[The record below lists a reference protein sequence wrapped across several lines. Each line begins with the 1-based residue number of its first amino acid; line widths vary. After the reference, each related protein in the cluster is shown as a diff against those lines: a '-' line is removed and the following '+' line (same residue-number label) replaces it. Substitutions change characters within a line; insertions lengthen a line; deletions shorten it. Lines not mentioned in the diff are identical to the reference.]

1 MDLAIRS
8 KYFPQEGETLSGDS
22 FTTCPGG
29 KGLNQAIAI
38 AKLGGKV
45 HFLGAIGNDSFGKEM
60 KNELVS
66 HGVDTSNIKIVDESP
81 SGVAVIIV
89 VDGNNRIVLDLG
101 SNLKIKEKDINRFL
115 LPAKSG
121 DIFLSQLENNI
132 DATLYALREAKKK
145 GLITILN
152 PAPANV
158 RIMEAKSSID
168 YLIPNEIEAV
178 HLSNSSLDDAYE
190 KIGIRSLIIT
200 LGEKGY
206 RYQDSNGIISGRAIE
221 VRAIDTTGAGDAFV
235 GAFAYELSSDED
247 IRSSLRFACLAAS
260 ISVTRQ
266 GSSKS
271 SPTLAEMKTYL
282 EK

>member
-8 KYFPQEGETLSGDS
+8 KYFPQEGETLSGNN

-60 KNELVS
+60 KDELES
-66 HGVDTSNIKIVDESP
+66 HGVDTRNIKIVDKLP
-81 SGVAVIIV
+81 SGVAIIIV
-89 VDGNNRIVLDLG
+89 VNGNNRIVLDLG
-101 SNLKIKEKDINRFL
+101 ANLKIEEKDIDKFL

-132 DATLYALREAKKK
+132 DATLYALRQAKKK

-152 PAPANV
+152 PAPANA
-158 RIMEAKSSID
+158 RILEAKSSID
-168 YLIPNEIEAV
+168 YLIPNEIEVA
-178 HLSNSSLDDAYE
+178 HLANSSLDDAYK
-190 KIGIRSLIIT
+190 KIGVSSLLIT

-206 RYQDSNGIISGRAIE
+206 RYQDLNGIISDHAIK
-221 VRAIDTTGAGDAFV
+221 VHAIDTTGAGDTFV
-235 GAFAYELSSDED
+235 GAFSYELSCGED
-247 IRSSLRFACLAAS
+247 IKSSLRFACLAAS

-271 SPTLAEMKTYL
+271 SPTLAEMITYL

>member
-60 KNELVS
+60 KDELVS

-101 SNLKIKEKDINRFL
+101 ANLKIKEKDINRFL

>member
-60 KNELVS
+60 KDELVS

-81 SGVAVIIV
+81 SGVAVIVV

-101 SNLKIKEKDINRFL
+101 ANLKIKEKDINRFL
-115 LPAKSG
+115 IPAKSG